1 MGVRLRRDAERERVE
16 RVGCV
21 TEDGA
26 LVHEDADVCVAGGV
40 ALQKSL
46 SRGDEGQNPREPNC
60 GSRANREEGWDCAA
74 AKGGRTGVGSW
85 SGRGSAAAAS
95 QLLPPSSLSLSSI
108 VTTIA
113 NILLKRD
120 HLDNVLSAP

>member
-1 MGVRLRRDAERERVE
+1 MLTVFEVMEVLLAIYGGGQAQAGGRERVG

-46 SRGDEGQNPREPNC
+46 SRGDAGLK
-60 GSRANREEGWDCAA
+60 S
-74 AKGGRTGVGSW
+74 KRTKLW
-85 SGRGSAAAAS
+85 F
-95 QLLPPSSLSLSSI
+95 
-108 VTTIA
+108 
-113 NILLKRD
+113 
-120 HLDNVLSAP
+120 